1 MEWRSQLPLE
11 DDVRHGSLLNL
22 ALVRIA
28 GSRLEGAALALGRE
42 TLRVPCQGLRLCDSD
57 VANFG
62 KQFLCLFSPC
72 FRY

>member
-28 GSRLEGAALALGRE
+28 GSRLEEERAAQTQRRATRLSGFIALY
-42 TLRVPCQGLRLCDSD
+42 QGLGLRD
-57 VANFG
+57 G
-62 KQFLCLFSPC
+62 W
-72 FRY
+72 